1 MKNHLSIAHGHV
13 IAKLAEREFVL
24 SPTFA
29 HIDRIGDPHEIVE
42 TFAMLHSLSASV
54 SVRTAMLVLT
64 CCSDD
69 DLTDLIGYYDETL
82 ARIAG
87 AMPASEM
94 LIIARHLM
102 THGIIGKGA
111 TSDGEGGGEYSA
123 SFDASEYV
131 DAAVIHFGMTQ
142 REAWALTMTQFS
154 RMLNMRFPEAKE
166 RQKTEITPAKYD
178 QAVADYEIMKAKRLA
193 KAAQNGG

>member
-1 MKNHLSIAHGHV
+1 MRNHLSIAHGHV

-24 SPTFA
+24 SPTFM

-42 TFAMLHSLSASV
+42 TFAMLHSLSAAV
-54 SVRTAMLVLT
+54 AIRTAMLVIT

-69 DLTDLIGYYDETL
+69 DLTDLIGYYDEKL
-82 ARIAG
+82 NRVAG

-94 LIIARHLM
+94 VIIAMHLM
-102 THGIIGKGA
+102 KHGIVGKA
-111 TSDGEGGGEYSA
+111 TGGDGGGEYSPT
-123 SFDASEYV
+123 FDASEYM

-154 RMLNMRFPEAKE
+154 RMLDMKFPAIKE
-166 RQKTEITPAKYD
+166 LQKTEITPAKYD
-178 QAVADYEIMKAKRLA
+178 QAVADYEVMKAKRLA
-193 KAAQNGG
+193 KAAANGE